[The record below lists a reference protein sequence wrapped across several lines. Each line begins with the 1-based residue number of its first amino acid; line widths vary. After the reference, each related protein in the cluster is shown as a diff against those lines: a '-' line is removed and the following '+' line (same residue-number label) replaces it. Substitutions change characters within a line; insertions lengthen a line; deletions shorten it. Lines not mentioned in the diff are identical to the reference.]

1 MKFNLFLRQ
10 KKFLRLLF
18 RINLGINF
26 FGVNIEK
33 TFIFCY
39 YQQYFSTWQFSLI
52 VYLKKQHN
60 TCLHNTCFLI
70 NINNTTCL
78 SLIQSS
84 IFIFYFVCVCT
95 QRILYGSFR
104 ITSRINPRHH
114 YHPES
119 FSSRD
124 DIGRGLIRDVIRK
137 EPYHI
142 MFIIYLNMRKSC
154 SVL

>member
-10 KKFLRLLF
+10 KQFLRLLF
-18 RINLGINF
+18 QINLGINF
-26 FGVNIEK
+26 FGVKIEK

-39 YQQYFSTWQFSLI
+39 YQQYFSTWQFSFI

-60 TCLHNTCFLI
+60 TCLHNTCFFI

-84 IFIFYFVCVCT
+84 IFIFYFVCT

-104 ITSRINPRHH
+104 ITSCINPIHQ